1 MQDSMFVSEAQPR
14 HSQGMTSDENARLRE
29 YLSKYIYIYIY
40 AQYLWSYE
48 IGTVT
53 MINDQRFCVLESSS

>member
-29 YLSKYIYIYIY
+29 YLSKYIYIY
-40 AQYLWSYE
+40 LC
-48 IGTVT
+48 TV
-53 MINDQRFCVLESSS
+53 CLELRNWYRDDD

>member
-29 YLSKYIYIYIY
+29 YLSKYIYIFMHSMFG
-40 AQYLWSYE
+40 ATKL
-48 IGTVT
+48 VP
-53 MINDQRFCVLESSS
+53 